1 MLEIKEIPGIDSN
14 AAALLDM
21 AGIRDAKHLGGQN
34 AEKLLE
40 KLRQANEIFHFAG
53 GVPDQAILETWIQNA
68 ILAASHGKG
77 QFKSPSLEA
86 AVNYEGVAQVL
97 EMLVAS
103 PCAIPLPGKFLA
115 EKKIRVSDIP
125 AGLLLNRYSGD
136 LDLRIVNPELLQSD
150 LPKRRQAEPT
160 KPDQRIQE
168 KIFDAAAVQTIR
180 PDVASVH
187 RVVDFKQGQPDDRV
201 ALIRTPLESTNR
213 GKPANSRWFVRG
225 ILHPHPWRLRMGAFF
240 ALILFPLLPIA
251 VMSGVLLLLSSVYPG
266 SFSWVPKGLLAFPIA
281 LPVIGLGYLFWGM
294 GGKCRV
300 CGQKIFIHKK
310 ALKHGKAHRFLR
322 MGFIVPLSIHLLLF
336 SWFRC
341 SACGTPVRLKK

>member
-77 QFKSPSLEA
+77 QFKSPSLES
-86 AVNYEGVAQVL
+86 AVNYEGIAQVL
-97 EMLVAS
+97 EMLGAS

-136 LDLRIVNPELLQSD
+136 LDLRVVNPELSQSD
-150 LPKRRQAEPT
+150 LPKRRQAGST
-160 KPDQRIQE
+160 KPDQRSRE
-168 KIFDAAAVQTIR
+168 KIFDVAAVQTIR
-180 PDVASVH
+180 PDVAPVH
-187 RVVDFKQGQPDDRV
+187 RVVDFKQGSQDERV
-201 ALIRTPLESTNR
+201 ALICTPLESTNR
-213 GKPANSRWFVRG
+213 GKLADSRRFVRG
-225 ILHPHPWRLRMGAFF
+225 ILHPHPWRLRLGAFF
-240 ALILFPLLPIA
+240 ALILLPLLPTA
-251 VMSGVLLLLSSVYPG
+251 VISGFLLLLSSVYPE
-266 SFSWVPKGLLAFPIA
+266 SFFWVPKGLLAFPIA
-281 LPVIGLGYLFWGM
+281 LPVIGLGYLFWGV

-300 CGQKIFIHKK
+300 CGQKIFVHKK

-322 MGFIVPLSIHLLLF
+322 TGFIVPLSIHLLLF

-341 SACGTPVRLKK
+341 SSCGTPVRLKK